1 MIRLLQDGTGLFEA
15 IRARMELQSGG
26 LIGPFV
32 LDRRIGDGAFSQMWQ
47 AHHTLPSAVVAIKVI
62 EKASIS
68 TPIGPTRLTRE
79 ISLLC

>member
-1 MIRLLQDGTGLFEA
+1 M
-15 IRARMELQSGG
+15 
-26 LIGPFV
+26 
-32 LDRRIGDGAFSQMWQ
+32 LDRRIGDGAFPQMWQ
-47 AHHTLPSAVVAIKVI
+47 ADHTIPSAVVAIQVI